1 VSPGALAV
9 ALAFF
14 TQVFESDNSLPV
26 TEMFATGISPS
37 NIAEALSHSSWE
49 IRPSVV
55 FNSPALSPKTTWIK
69 MAIPASSNRREFVAE
84 TRSPLLSDLDF
95 YLIKD
100 DKVVDEWHSGFMHP
114 ESFRQN
120 KGLYF
125 SYNLPSSGE
134 NQLLLIRS
142 ISPGTGVPKFRLY
155 DQSLF
160 EAMGQLRDKVTGT
173 LFGLSI
179 MIIFVNLALLSS
191 QKSLTYLMDAGVQ
204 TFFLVVV
211 YFLEG
216 YYKRITPNIEW
227 DPHLLARVIIS
238 SYLIALFFVA
248 EFYRRHLQIDRN
260 FHDLTRS
267 YRVVQLLY
275 LGSIGIVA
283 TSPFAIGLLSTVFV
297 SWASWGW
304 MIRRYIRFVNLR
316 SIFIAFISQSGG
328 ITAIIVTSL
337 TVVDLVSDNLLNKS
351 MAHIGIIWI
360 GTTNLIGSGIRL
372 RLIEERNRRIR
383 NALAKRDNRAELNRL
398 LTSSYENIENIK
410 KAEVTI
416 MFIDAVSFSLL
427 SAGRSAS
434 SIFEA
439 LSERLSEII
448 QVVERE
454 GGSVDRSLGDGVLC
468 YFSSD
473 QIGQKKHHAVAAFD
487 AAITIQRDAIE
498 SALTNSGKL
507 IMPVRIGIHSAE
519 VIIGNLGDDHHL
531 DFTMIGSGVNYAS
544 RLETAASPFKI
555 NLSVETVG
563 HLIRNKIAREL
574 FEPIKLSIKHRSS
587 LQDAFEHDPTVGAAD
602 SLQKAEVRFFEQ
614 LGIKRGDDRHLVIPN
629 ESLQLVYGDVALSI
643 VDFSRYGFRATSQ
656 SLFGR
661 RSVLS
666 VDFATN
672 NTDLQRTL
680 AAYFLRSIVVEVRWS
695 RQELGKFTHGLR
707 IVGGST
713 AQRNFLYELFLKHFT
728 HEDAS
733 PSIHTT
739 LVG

>member
-1 VSPGALAV
+1 MHFIRRKFLRTSLAVSPGALAV

-155 DQSLF
+155 DQSVF

-260 FHDLTRS
+260 FHDLT
-267 YRVVQLLY
+267 
-275 LGSIGIVA
+275 
-283 TSPFAIGLLSTVFV
+283 
-297 SWASWGW
+297 
-304 MIRRYIRFVNLR
+304 
-316 SIFIAFISQSGG
+316 
-328 ITAIIVTSL
+328 
-337 TVVDLVSDNLLNKS
+337 
-351 MAHIGIIWI
+351 
-360 GTTNLIGSGIRL
+360 
-372 RLIEERNRRIR
+372 
-383 NALAKRDNRAELNRL
+383 
-398 LTSSYENIENIK
+398 
-410 KAEVTI
+410 
-416 MFIDAVSFSLL
+416 
-427 SAGRSAS
+427 
-434 SIFEA
+434 
-439 LSERLSEII
+439 
-448 QVVERE
+448 
-454 GGSVDRSLGDGVLC
+454 
-468 YFSSD
+468 
-473 QIGQKKHHAVAAFD
+473 
-487 AAITIQRDAIE
+487 
-498 SALTNSGKL
+498 
-507 IMPVRIGIHSAE
+507 
-519 VIIGNLGDDHHL
+519 
-531 DFTMIGSGVNYAS
+531 
-544 RLETAASPFKI
+544 
-555 NLSVETVG
+555 
-563 HLIRNKIAREL
+563 
-574 FEPIKLSIKHRSS
+574 
-587 LQDAFEHDPTVGAAD
+587 
-602 SLQKAEVRFFEQ
+602 
-614 LGIKRGDDRHLVIPN
+614 
-629 ESLQLVYGDVALSI
+629 
-643 VDFSRYGFRATSQ
+643 
-656 SLFGR
+656 
-661 RSVLS
+661 
-666 VDFATN
+666 
-672 NTDLQRTL
+672 
-680 AAYFLRSIVVEVRWS
+680 
-695 RQELGKFTHGLR
+695 
-707 IVGGST
+707 
-713 AQRNFLYELFLKHFT
+713 
-728 HEDAS
+728 
-733 PSIHTT
+733 
-739 LVG
+739 